1 MDFCEK
7 LLFFKDWQLVQ
18 NSKTNPKN
26 DKNAK
31 INKTKHPFLVKTKWI
46 SRLEGW
52 SLCFLLSLVTLV
64 QMVLRAPLWGLWGPL
79 VAGAA
84 VGTIA
89 LDLKSVVGFDSLLA
103 DMGGRFRESP
113 SP

>member
-46 SRLEGW
+46 SGLEGW
-52 SLCFLLSLVTLV
+52 SLCFLLSLETLV